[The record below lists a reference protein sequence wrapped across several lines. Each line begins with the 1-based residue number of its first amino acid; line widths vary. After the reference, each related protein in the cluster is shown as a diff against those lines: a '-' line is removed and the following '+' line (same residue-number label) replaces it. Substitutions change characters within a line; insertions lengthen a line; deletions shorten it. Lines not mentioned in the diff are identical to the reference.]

1 MKMKIE
7 FSTSCIPISYNSLF
21 MSIIKE
27 AIKKSNEDYYKNMYY
42 YKEKNN
48 KKTKNF
54 TFSVYVKKYSI
65 EGDNFIIEDK
75 VILNISTPDLEL
87 GFHIYNGLMTS
98 KKCLYKDYGLTR
110 IRIDLSREK
119 KVTEER
125 VLFNALS
132 PICVKSKEGKFLEI
146 TDDRYIE
153 ELNYITNE
161 VVKNYRGS
169 GLKRKLEFE
178 NIDLK
183 KVVVKESLREFKKIT
198 GKEYQYINGYKG
210 KFILKGDIDDL
221 NIIYNLGLGFR
232 RAQGFGDVDILE
244 WR

>member
-1 MKMKIE
+1 
-7 FSTSCIPISYNSLF
+7 
-21 MSIIKE
+21 
-27 AIKKSNEDYYKNMYY
+27 
-42 YKEKNN
+42 
-48 KKTKNF
+48 
-54 TFSVYVKKYSI
+54 
-65 EGDNFIIEDK
+65 
-75 VILNISTPDLEL
+75 
-87 GFHIYNGLMTS
+87 MTS
-98 KKCLYKDYGLTR
+98 KKCLYKAYELTR

-161 VVKNYRGS
+161 VVKNYRGN

-178 NIDLK
+178 NIGLK

-221 NIIYNLGLGFR
+221 NLIYNLGIGFR